1 MVNGMMNYPDWAAGL
16 GCTDLHVAW
25 SMPNWMSKSTQHDKI
40 QPREIMNIYFSC
52 SITGGREDQKI
63 YQTIVDHLLEHGH
76 IVPTAHL
83 SSNNILS
90 EEAVIEPVEV
100 YHRDVQWVTDCDAL
114 IAEVSTPSHGV
125 GYEIALA
132 LSLNKPVLCCH
143 KRDRK
148 ISKMLSG
155 NTHPDFK
162 LVIYSNADDLLE
174 QVDIFLNGRN

>member
-1 MVNGMMNYPDWAAGL
+1 MI
-16 GCTDLHVAW
+16 
-25 SMPNWMSKSTQHDKI
+25 KSDRIKT
-40 QPREIMNIYFSC
+40 MNIYFSC

-63 YQTIVDHLLEHGH
+63 YQAIVDHLLDYGH

-83 SSNNILS
+83 SSENILS

-100 YHRDVQWVTDCDAL
+100 YHRDVNWVTECDAL

-143 KRDRK
+143 KSGK
-148 ISKMLSG
+148 KVSKMLSG
-155 NTHPDFK
+155 NTHPGFK
-162 LVIYSNADDLLE
+162 LASYSNAEDLLDK
-174 QVDIFLNGRN
+174 VDRFLDGRK